1 MESQP
6 DVETSQVTIDESSR
20 DSQTGTQKSS
30 SKLSV
35 KSKASTASVIQKSKS
50 GSQPSL
56 KNETI
61 EEVICCVNA

>member
-6 DVETSQVTIDESSR
+6 DAEKSQDENSK
-20 DSQTGTQKSS
+20 DSQTGTQKSF

-35 KSKASTASVIQKSKS
+35 RSKASTTSVVQKSKS

-56 KNETI
+56 KNEI
-61 EEVICCVNA
+61 IAEVICCVHA